1 MASTSDFKNGLTF
14 KYDNDIFQLVEFQHV
29 KPGKGGAFVRTK
41 IKSLTTG
48 KVLDPTFR
56 AGEKIEVVRVEAKKM
71 QYLYSEGDSL
81 IFMDQ
86 ETYEQVPL
94 DKSLADD
101 AIKFLKEGEEVKVL
115 FHGELALGM
124 ELPFFVEF
132 EITETEPGIKGD
144 TVSGSSKPATI
155 VTGAVVQVPFFINI
169 GDVIRV
175 DTRTGEYMERVKE

>member
-1 MASTSDFKNGLTF
+1 MASTADFKNGLTF

-41 IKSLTTG
+41 IKSLTSG

-56 AGEKIEVVRVEAKKM
+56 AGEKIDVVRVEAKKM

-94 DKSLADD
+94 SKSLAED

-115 FHGELALGM
+115 FHGEQALGM

-132 EITETEPGIKGD
+132 EITDTEPGVKGD
-144 TVSGSSKPATI
+144 TVSGSGKPATI
-155 VTGAVVQVPFFINI
+155 ETGAVVQVPFFINI
-169 GDVIRV
+169 GDVIRI
-175 DTRTGEYMERVKE
+175 DTRSGEYMERVKE